1 VHMIAR
7 ILKMYSWMYIR
18 GDIHSFTTIHFQV
31 FEHVNLACHVF
42 LHDISHRIGAQGKI
56 FASYCSLK
64 NTR

>member
-1 VHMIAR
+1 
-7 ILKMYSWMYIR
+7 MYSYIR
-18 GDIHSFTTIHFQV
+18 GDIHSCTTIHFQA

-56 FASYCSLK
+56 FPSYCSLK